1 MLITNRNL
9 YRYGD
14 KFFYKCLWMMLGL
27 CYSVALVSFSVVLYL
42 RDVYVK
48 KYVSTL
54 FEDVADKEIAEK
66 LLDILSETSS
76 VIETITLVTTFNLSF
91 TGLIVS
97 ILLYSS
103 YKIGR

>member
-1 MLITNRNL
+1 
-9 YRYGD
+9 
-14 KFFYKCLWMMLGL
+14 MLGL